1 MEDFLIMSSKER
13 KRKVILED
21 VIQGRISLKDACPRL
36 EVGYRQAKRLYKA
49 YRSLGD
55 AGIVHKSRG
64 KPSGR
69 THPPSFK
76 GKVLTLYEDKY
87 MGFGPTFAAEKMAE
101 DDKVYINDETLRLW
115 LLDENLWQ
123 KRRKRKGY
131 RKQRARRARFGELLQ
146 IDGSDHHWFGKSYRR
161 CCLLNMVDDATGT
174 TMAQLDQGETCYAL
188 LRTFLMWVKKY
199 GVPKA
204 VYVDL
209 KNVYVSPRREVDD
222 DVETT
227 MNVFERVCR
236 LLNVAIIKAYSPQAK
251 GRVERNHGI
260 YQDRF
265 VKELKLKNIR
275 TIDEANKYLIK
286 SYLPKI
292 NKKFAKK
299 PFSTEDA
306 HCHHK
311 VYGDL
316 NQIFCWEYH
325 RQIRNDFTIRFNNE
339 YYQLS
344 KNQPVRLRPK
354 QNVVVHVHLDGKI
367 SFWKDD
373 HQLNH
378 KKLKKLKPIETIS
391 PQKKIITS
399 AERSA
404 ISRKNKTKTP
414 WGQFNHNWLKKGD
427 DSKKKGVDVANRGD
441 ISNLENQG
449 TF

>member
-13 KRKVILED
+13 KRKMILED
-21 VIQGRISLKDACPRL
+21 VIQGRISLKDASHRL
-36 EVGYRQAKRLYKA
+36 EVGYRQAKRLVKQ
-49 YRSLGD
+49 YRTLGD
-55 AGIVHKSRG
+55 AGLVHKSRG

-69 THPPSFK
+69 TYPEELK
-76 GKVLTLYEDKY
+76 KRVLTLYENKY

-101 DDKVYINDETLRLW
+101 DDKVFVNAETLRLW
-115 LLDENLWQ
+115 LLKENLWQ

-131 RKQRARRARFGELLQ
+131 RKQRTRRSRFGELLQ
-146 IDGSDHHWFGKSYRR
+146 IDGSDHHWFGENYPR
-161 CCLLNMVDDATGT
+161 CCLLNMVDDATGI
-174 TMAQLDQGETCYAL
+174 TMAQLDHGETCYVL
-188 LRTFLMWVKKY
+188 LSTFLMWVKKY

-222 DVETT
+222 DIETT
-227 MNVFERVCR
+227 MNVFERVCS
-236 LLNVAIIKAYSPQAK
+236 LLNVEIIKAYSPQAK

-265 VKELKLKNIR
+265 VKELKLKNIK
-275 TIDEANKYLIK
+275 TIDEANDYLK
-286 SYLPKI
+286 KVYLPKI

-306 HCHHK
+306 HCDYK
-311 VYGDL
+311 AYGDL

-339 YYQLS
+339 FYQLG
-344 KNQPVRLRPK
+344 KKQPVRLRSK
-354 QNVVVHVHLDGKI
+354 QDVVVHVHLDARI
-367 SFWKDD
+367 SIWKED
-373 HQLNH
+373 HQLEYI
-378 KKLKKLKPIETIS
+378 KLKEPKPKEIT
-391 PQKKIITS
+391 PPKKSTMTS

-404 ISRKNKTKTP
+404 ISKKNKGKTP
-414 WGQFNHNWLKKGD
+414 WSQFNRSWLKRGNR
-427 DSKKKGVDVANRGD
+427 SRKKEANGPNKRD
-441 ISNLENQG
+441 IFNLGNQG

>member
-36 EVGYRQAKRLYKA
+36 EVGYRQGKRILKK
-49 YRSLGD
+49 YRAEGD
-55 AGIVHKSRG
+55 AGLVHKSRG
-64 KPSGR
+64 KASGR
-69 THPPSFK
+69 TYPPDFK
-76 GKVLTLYEDKY
+76 KRILTLYEDKY
-87 MGFGPTFAAEKMAE
+87 RDFGPTFAAEKMAE
-101 DDKVYINDETLRLW
+101 DDKVFINDETLRLW
-115 LLDENLWQ
+115 LLKENLWQ

-146 IDGSDHHWFGKSYRR
+146 IDGSDHHWFGANYPR

-174 TMAQLDQGETCYAL
+174 TMSQLDHGETCYVL
-188 LRTFLMWVKKY
+188 LSTFLMWVKKY

-209 KNVYVSPRREVDD
+209 KNVYVSPRREVDND
-222 DVETT
+222 IETT
-227 MNVFERVCR
+227 MNVFERVCSI
-236 LLNVAIIKAYSPQAK
+236 LNVTIIKAYSPQAK

-265 VKELKLKNIR
+265 VKELQLKNI
-275 TIDEANKYLIK
+275 TSIEEANNYLK
-286 SYLPKI
+286 KTYLPKI

-299 PFSTEDA
+299 PLSTEDA
-306 HCHHK
+306 HCNPK
-311 VYGDL
+311 AYGDL

-339 YYQLS
+339 FYQLG
-344 KNQPVRLRPK
+344 KKQPVRLRSK
-354 QNVVVHVHLDGKI
+354 QNIVVHVHLDGKV
-367 SFWKDD
+367 SFWKEN
-373 HQLNH
+373 HQLDYT
-378 KKLKKLKPIETIS
+378 KLKEPKPKEGAPS
-391 PQKKIITS
+391 KKSTLTS

-404 ISRKNKTKTP
+404 ISKKNKAKTP
-414 WGQFNHNWLKKGD
+414 WSQFNRNWMKKGR
-427 DSKKKGVDVANRGD
+427 SRKKEADTANKGD
-441 ISNLENQG
+441 IFNLGNQG

>member
-21 VIQGRISLKDACPRL
+21 VVQGRISLKDACSRL

-49 YRSLGD
+49 YCTLGD

-69 THPPSFK
+69 TYPSDVK
-76 GKVLTLYEDKY
+76 SKVLKLYEDKY
-87 MGFGPTFAAEKMAE
+87 MDFGPTFAAEKMAE
-101 DDKVYINDETLRLW
+101 DDKVFINDETLRLW
-115 LLDENLWQ
+115 LLKENLWK

-131 RKQRARRARFGELLQ
+131 RKQRTRRTQFGELLQ
-146 IDGSDHHWFGKSYRR
+146 IDGSDHHWFGAKYPR

-174 TMAQLDQGETCYAL
+174 TMAQLDHGETCYVL
-188 LRTFLMWVKKY
+188 LSTFLMWVKKY

-222 DVETT
+222 DIETT

-236 LLNVAIIKAYSPQAK
+236 ILNVAIIKAYSPQAK
-251 GRVERNHGI
+251 GRVERNHGV

-265 VKELKLKNIR
+265 VKELKLKNIKS
-275 TIDEANKYLIK
+275 IDEANNYLIK

-299 PFSTEDA
+299 PSSTEDA
-306 HCHHK
+306 HCNHK
-311 VYGDL
+311 AYGDL
-316 NQIFCWEYH
+316 NQIFCWEYQ

-339 YYQLS
+339 FYQLG
-344 KNQPVRLRPK
+344 KKQPLRLRSK
-354 QNVVVHVHLDGKI
+354 QDVVVHVHLDGKV

-373 HQLNH
+373 HQLGY
-378 KKLKKLKPIETIS
+378 KKLKEPKPKEATP
-391 PQKKIITS
+391 PQKKTITS
-399 AERSA
+399 AERSE
-404 ISRKNKTKTP
+404 ISKKNKAKTP
-414 WGQFNHNWLKKGD
+414 WSQFNPNWLKKRKRPRKVEAKSAD
-427 DSKKKGVDVANRGD
+427 KGD
-441 ISNLENQG
+441 ISNLGNQG